1 MFGKSLLM
9 KGWISSRMDHQLLL
23 LIPMMSS
30 YVQVLGSWGP
40 GVLGSWV
47 ERYLQTSTC
56 QVTNAA
62 AAAQPAKNLKVGIGL
77 GSAPGKIKLP
87 MGVAPL
93 ALPQMMLL
101 LLWWWWW

>member
-1 MFGKSLLM
+1 
-9 KGWISSRMDHQLLL
+9 
-23 LIPMMSS
+23 MSS
-30 YVQVLGSWGP
+30 SIHGIVLKLVWEVLIDEGLDLIQDGSSITLADPNDVIICPGP

-87 MGVAPL
+87 MGWPHW
-93 ALPQMMLL
+93 PCPR
-101 LLWWWWW
+101 